1 MRNGVRRRIPARAAP
16 ARPVKEPGIPAIPH
30 RRQYIPARH
39 DRLLHQLQRQQA
51 LDILAKDGA
60 ILRAGRRRI
69 VLVRRAIVA
78 SSIVGFIVRVG
89 PFNTKMS
96 ALSSRPK
103 CLLNIR
109 HASPRR
115 AYTLVNAINIA
126 DGTELIAARNATT
139 S

>member
-1 MRNGVRRRIPARAAP
+1 MACAAGSPPALLPLAQSKNQEYRRSRIGGSTSRPGTTASCTNSNDNRLSTSWRKMAPYSAP
-16 ARPVKEPGIPAIPH
+16 AAVESSSYVA
-30 RRQYIPARH
+30 
-39 DRLLHQLQRQQA
+39 
-51 LDILAKDGA
+51 
-60 ILRAGRRRI
+60 
-69 VLVRRAIVA
+69 AIVA

-126 DGTELIAARNATT
+126 RH
-139 S
+139 